1 MYSSDTVFTV
11 TSARR
16 YQYKQILI
24 LPCSVGVKGMNAL
37 TIIIGLNVPD
47 RFSVYNSSCIANI
60 AIATTIITI
69 ICMDVTDLINNSKSL
84 LGICIGYELAIPPMH
99 PCMRYAWV
107 HGR

>member
-37 TIIIGLNVPD
+37 TIIIIGLNVPD
-47 RFSVYNSSCIANI
+47 SQF
-60 AIATTIITI
+60 ITAH
-69 ICMDVTDLINNSKSL
+69 V
-84 LGICIGYELAIPPMH
+84 
-99 PCMRYAWV
+99 
-107 HGR
+107 